1 MGPLGITYPPTF
13 GRILCDWITWD
24 TEYVNEKK
32 NKTDM
37 RIIGIMINELIMWI
51 PI

>member
-1 MGPLGITYPPTF
+1 MVPLGITYPPTS
-13 GRILCDWITWD
+13 GQILCEWITWD

-37 RIIGIMINELIMWI
+37 RIIGIIIKELIMRI